1 MHIIEHQTRI
11 DKVIEL
17 HLRKFTQVQISKDM
31 NISTRDVNKIIN
43 DYKEKMYGFS
53 GKSFTARAFEMYSEG
68 YSPVDVVKELDI
80 PPEDAEKFYS
90 DYLRLED
97 RQIVNL
103 FYDEMKDKMPEFSDT
118 CKIIRKYNDDN
129 NMNIRF
135 IKIRDLDHIISKME
149 RKKEQTEMENRDAE
163 KYKLRLGQEIRSME
177 TQMELA
183 RKRITNQW

>member
-1 MHIIEHQTRI
+1 
-11 DKVIEL
+11 
-17 HLRKFTQVQISKDM
+17 
-31 NISTRDVNKIIN
+31 
-43 DYKEKMYGFS
+43 
-53 GKSFTARAFEMYSEG
+53 
-68 YSPVDVVKELDI
+68 
-80 PPEDAEKFYS
+80 
-90 DYLRLED
+90 
-97 RQIVNL
+97 
-103 FYDEMKDKMPEFSDT
+103 MPEFSDT